1 MAAAATA
8 IPPQAPD
15 VTEQQQG
22 QSPLAAYADR
32 ASKAASMQA
41 QQKTGM
47 DLAEQLM
54 NDISQKL
61 TDVAKVLAM
70 ENPVLIEYVKK
81 IAQVG
86 AQFMQEIQAAKQKQ
100 AQGAGPRA
108 GLEPSRMGSEGQPPG
123 ALAA

>member
-1 MAAAATA
+1 MPAEDSS

-15 VTEQQQG
+15 VTAQQQEA
-22 QSPLAAYADR
+22 SPLAAYADK
-32 ASKAASMQA
+32 ASQVGSMQP
-41 QQKTGM
+41 QQPTGM
-47 DLAEQLM
+47 ALVETLM

-61 TDVAKVLAM
+61 TDVAKVLSM

-100 AQGAGPRA
+100 SQGAGQKA
-108 GLEPSRMGSEGQPPG
+108 GLEPSRQGSEGSPTN
-123 ALAA
+123 AIAA

>member
-1 MAAAATA
+1 VAAGDTS

-15 VTEQQQG
+15 VTAQQSD
-22 QSPLAAYADR
+22 SPLAAYADK
-32 ASKAASMQA
+32 ASQAGSMQP

-47 DLAEQLM
+47 DLAESLM

-100 AQGAGPRA
+100 QSQGSSQRA
-108 GLEPSRMGSEGQPPG
+108 GLEPTRQGTEGQPTN
-123 ALAA
+123 AIAA